1 MRSIVLDT
9 NCLLQAL
16 PTQSPYHK
24 IWTEVM
30 AGHISLCVN
39 SDILNE
45 YEEILSQKTTAE
57 IARNVIKTIIRLNT
71 TVFQQVYYHFGLI
84 ETDPD
89 DNKFVDCAIAVNAE
103 YIVSNDAHFNVLK
116 HVDWPRLTV
125 IDIQTFTKEIDKD
138 L

>member
-57 IARNVIKTIIRLNT
+57 IARNVIRTIIRLNT

-89 DNKFVDCAIAVNAE
+89 DNKFVDCAVISGAK
-103 YIVSNDAHFNVLK
+103 YLVSDDKHFNVLSK
-116 HVDWPRLTV
+116 ISFPK
-125 IDIQTFTKEIDKD
+125 IDVLKLAEFAEIIK
-138 L
+138 